1 MITLGKLVSERGV
14 SGVMTEVEN
23 ATTVSR
29 YLLLESEEFLA
40 ELRKAETLDEIVD
53 WVNENY

>member
-53 WVNENY
+53 WVNKNY

>member
-40 ELRKAETLDEIVD
+40 ELRKAETLDEIVG
-53 WVNENY
+53 WVNKNY

>member
-1 MITLGKLVSERGV
+1 
-14 SGVMTEVEN
+14 MTEVEN

-29 YLLLESEEFLA
+29 YLLLENEEFLA
-40 ELRKAETLDEIVD
+40 ELRKAETLGEIID

>member
-1 MITLGKLVSERGV
+1 MIRLGTLVSERGV

-40 ELRKAETLDEIVD
+40 ELRKAETLDEIINWVD
-53 WVNENY
+53 ENY

>member
-1 MITLGKLVSERGV
+1 MIRLGTLVSERGV

-29 YLLLESEEFLA
+29 YLLLENEEFLA
-40 ELRKAETLDEIVD
+40 ELRKAETLGEIID